1 MKYKVYE
8 FDTYKIHTIKTDKF
22 KTCLME
28 IMYSNNTNPNKF
40 SELNMITD
48 LLMYSSKKYKSR
60 REINIELENLY
71 NASCRGVLSNIGNS
85 HIVSFVTDFLNPKY
99 CEEGFLNEILEFSI
113 DMIKHP
119 NITDG
124 KFDETSFNI
133 VKNRIKTDIESLT
146 ENPTRYAFRR
156 SLINMDK
163 DSITSK
169 SRLGT
174 LDQLEKITRS
184 SLIDTYNDLMNNY
197 NCDIYVIGNLD
208 MDEVV
213 DIISKKFSHK
223 KNNIKLDLYVDNKL
237 TSEVKDV
244 EESGKYEQDSF
255 VMIYNLDDLT
265 KRERDYV
272 IHLFNIIFGSGGL
285 TSKLYKYIREENSL
299 CYNISSMN
307 MKYDKLLMIYAGIEK
322 KNKNKCVK
330 LVKKSLDEMIN
341 GDFTIEDL
349 NNAKKQIESSIKM
362 SEDSMGGIVNN
373 YLFNELDGL
382 ALYDTRIEE
391 FKTVKKSEII
401 ELAKKIKL
409 NTIYILTGEDK

>member
-22 KTCLME
+22 KTCSME
-28 IMYSNNTNPNKF
+28 IMYSNNTDPNKF

-71 NASCRGVLSNIGNS
+71 NASCRGFLSNIGNS

-119 NITDG
+119 NITNG

-197 NCDIYVIGNLD
+197 NCDIYVIGNLN

-223 KNNIKLDLYVDNKL
+223 KNNIKLDLYVDNKF
-237 TSEVKDV
+237 TSKVKDV

-322 KNKNKCVK
+322 KDKNKCVE